1 MLSTLNLRAL
11 GWAAVWTAGL
21 VVAVLVGSRNL
32 QNFDGALVAYLFG
45 TLFACFG
52 IVYRYAVW
60 LDRPPTRLYWR
71 AAWRLLFSRHF
82 LSQLLEIVRRFG
94 GDLVGQTFIFRR
106 SPWRGVAH
114 LLLSWGC
121 LSAFAIT
128 LPLTFGWVHF
138 TLAAG
143 RTDIYVAHLFGFAA
157 FEFPLH
163 SLVALGLFHA
173 LTGSSLLVI
182 AGALYFVRRRLTD
195 GGLLATQ
202 SFDMDVL
209 PLVLLL
215 AVSVTGL
222 GLTWDYELMQGR
234 AHAFMAITHAITVI
248 LLLVWLPFGKFFHLF
263 QRPAQ
268 LGVALYRR
276 AGEAGEQAVCPH
288 TGEAFASRMHVEDLK
303 QVTREVGFD
312 FTLAG
317 GGSHLDLSPQG
328 KRAALARAHLE
339 ARRRA
344 GSLFG

>member
-1 MLSTLNLRAL
+1 MFSTLNPRAL
-11 GWAAVWTAGL
+11 LWALVWTAGL
-21 VVAVLVGSRNL
+21 LAAVLLGSRNL

-60 LDRPPTRLYWR
+60 LERPPTRLYWR
-71 AAWRLLFSRHF
+71 AGWRLLFSRRF
-82 LSQLLEIVRRFG
+82 PAQVAVLLRHVAT
-94 GDLVGQTFIFRR
+94 DLVGQTFIFRR
-106 SPWRGVAH
+106 SAARGVAH
-114 LLLSWGC
+114 WLLSWGC

-138 TLAAG
+138 TLAEG
-143 RTDIYVAHLFGFAA
+143 RTDTYVAHLFGFAA
-157 FEFPLH
+157 FEFPIR

-173 LTGSSLLVI
+173 LNLSSVLVI
-182 AGALYFVRRRLTD
+182 AGVLYFVRRRLTE
-195 GGLLATQ
+195 GGQLATQ
-202 SFDMDVL
+202 TFEMDFL
-209 PLVLLL
+209 PLVVLLL
-215 AVSVTGL
+215 VALTGL
-222 GLTWDYELMQGR
+222 GLTWDYEFMQGR
-234 AHAFMAITHAITVI
+234 AHAFMAITHAISVI

-276 AGEAGEQAVCPH
+276 AGEAGEQAICPH
-288 TGEAFASRMHVEDLK
+288 TGEAFASRLQVEDLK
-303 QVTREVGFD
+303 RVTREVGFD
-312 FTLAG
+312 FTLEG

-344 GSLFG
+344 GTFFG

>member
-1 MLSTLNLRAL
+1 MWTVGLA
-11 GWAAVWTAGL
+11 AAVPL
-21 VVAVLVGSRNL
+21 GSRNL

-94 GDLVGQTFIFRR
+94 GDLVGQMFIFRR

-163 SLVALGLFHA
+163 SLVALGLARPERLVAAGHRRR
-173 LTGSSLLVI
+173 SLLR
-182 AGALYFVRRRLTD
+182 ATAPHRRR
-195 GGLLATQ
+195 A
-202 SFDMDVL
+202 
-209 PLVLLL
+209 PRH
-215 AVSVTGL
+215 AVVRHGRPAARAAAGRLGDRARPDL
-222 GLTWDYELMQGR
+222 GLT
-234 AHAFMAITHAITVI
+234 
-248 LLLVWLPFGKFFHLF
+248 
-263 QRPAQ
+263 
-268 LGVALYRR
+268 
-276 AGEAGEQAVCPH
+276 
-288 TGEAFASRMHVEDLK
+288 S
-303 QVTREVGFD
+303 
-312 FTLAG
+312 
-317 GGSHLDLSPQG
+317 
-328 KRAALARAHLE
+328 
-339 ARRRA
+339 
-344 GSLFG
+344 

>member
-1 MLSTLNLRAL
+1 MLSTLNPRAL
-11 GWAAVWTAGL
+11 CWALVWTVGLVAAVL
-21 VVAVLVGSRNL
+21 LGSRNL

-60 LDRPPTRLYWR
+60 LDRPPTKLYWR
-71 AAWRLLFSRHF
+71 AGWRLLFTRHF
-82 LSQLLEIVRRFG
+82 VSQALVLVRRFG

-138 TLAAG
+138 TLAPG
-143 RTDIYVAHLFGFAA
+143 TTDTYVAHLFGFAA
-157 FEFPLH
+157 FTFPIH
-163 SLVALGLFHA
+163 SLLAHALFHA
-173 LTGSSLLVI
+173 LNVSSLLVI
-182 AGALYFVRRRLTD
+182 AGALYFVRRRLTE
-195 GGLLATQ
+195 GGQLATQ
-202 SFDMDVL
+202 TFDMDFL

-215 AVSVTGL
+215 LVSVTGL
-222 GLTWDYELMQGR
+222 GLTWDYQFMQGR

-288 TGEAFASRMHVEDLK
+288 TGEEFASRMHVEDLK

-312 FTLAG
+312 FSLAG

-339 ARRRA
+339 ARRRS